1 MSENIRKYG
10 LLAIKALL
18 TFAFLAA
25 GFAKLSGAEMMV
37 QIFEAVGVGQWFRYV
52 TGLIEIAGAGLLW
65 LRGRQVIGAGLLL
78 CTMIGAVLAH
88 LFVIGPSAAPALVLG
103 VLAAVVAFAHR
114 VQITAYPPVNC
125 RAEPLFG
132 AASIFTERQIHGSAT
147 RG

>member
-18 TFAFLAA
+18 TLAFLAA

-37 QIFEAVGVGQWFRYV
+37 QTFEAVGVGQWFRYV

-65 LRGRQVIGAGLLL
+65 LRGRQVFGAGLLL

-88 LFVIGPSAAPALVLG
+88 LFVIGPSAVPALVLG
-103 VLAAVVAFAHR
+103 VLAAITTFAYR
-114 VQITAYPPVNC
+114 DQITA
-125 RAEPLFG
+125 
-132 AASIFTERQIHGSAT
+132 
-147 RG
+147 